1 MRHWSFTRMLCCPA
15 RRPFN
20 PSSRLPGGTAISRNS
35 VAACNCRSFR
45 RAVRWMSVGNRR
57 DTCPRK
63 IFSVS
68 AHAKLSIIAHT
79 TLTHGVNSVKAPP
92 IFSNGGP
99 SKFDSIQNGSILM
112 NASCFGI
119 SSKWGARPSRS
130 PLATS
135 RCEHLPHRAFGENG
149 SVLDID
155 TYCIPAEARFPVV
168 RESRALPDSEVRA
181 QFRRVKP
188 LSEISVAQRGW
199 TLDVLNAIRRLVSE
213 GRAPRD
219 LNFSGQSGTRITRP
233 SGEFTTADPAM
244 RDLHPRTGTVAPRQS
259 ACQG

>member
-20 PSSRLPGGTAISRNS
+20 PSSRLPDGTAISRNS

-79 TLTHGVNSVKAPP
+79 TLTRGVNNVKAPP

-135 RCEHLPHRAFGENG
+135 RCEHLPHRAFGG
-149 SVLDID
+149 
-155 TYCIPAEARFPVV
+155 TPTAT
-168 RESRALPDSEVRA
+168 RETHALP
-181 QFRRVKP
+181 
-188 LSEISVAQRGW
+188 ISPANW
-199 TLDVLNAIRRLVSE
+199 KNSIPTSRRLK
-213 GRAPRD
+213 AP
-219 LNFSGQSGTRITRP
+219 
-233 SGEFTTADPAM
+233 
-244 RDLHPRTGTVAPRQS
+244 TVATAMAGRK
-259 ACQG
+259 G